1 MLFNKK
7 LAFALFLAMTPF
19 SLQAQTISVG
29 VAANF
34 STPLLEIINKFQLAN
49 SGYYVTLTSK
59 STGQLETEIIA
70 GGTSGPYDL
79 FLAANAASPQNLY
92 DFHNSLVVGNT
103 FTYAQGYLELW
114 SNKSGVD
121 ISAGLPT
128 SFTKTVI
135 ANPGTAPYG
144 YAASQILAAS
154 PYGITLPD
162 SSVDQKSDIT
172 LTYNSIADQTYDY
185 GFVAKSQI
193 CTNGVFSGVSHHS
206 YTSGYDPIVQD
217 GIKINRT
224 ARTAGENTVL
234 TAFVTYLQTSTG
246 AGDTITKYCYTR

>member
-1 MLFNKK
+1 MFIGKRVI
-7 LAFALFLAMTPF
+7 LAAILAVAPF
-19 SLQAQTISVG
+19 SLHAQTITVG

-34 STPLLEIINKFQLAN
+34 STPLSEIITKFQTAN
-49 SGYYVTLTSK
+49 PGYYVTTTSK
-59 STGQLETEIIA
+59 STGQLQADIIA

-79 FLAANAASPQNLY
+79 FLAANAASPIYLHDY
-92 DFHNSLVVGNT
+92 YSSLVVGDV

-128 SFTKTVI
+128 NFTKTVI
-135 ANPGTAPYG
+135 ANVPNAPYG
-144 YAASQILAAS
+144 VAASQILAAD
-154 PYGITLPD
+154 PYYVELPD
-162 SSVDQKSDIT
+162 SRVDQKSDIT
-172 LTYNSIADQTYDY
+172 ATYNSVADGTYDY

-193 CTNGVFSGVSHHS
+193 CLNGSFSGVSHHS
-206 YTSGYDPIVQD
+206 YTSGYDAIIQD

-224 ARTAGENTVL
+224 ARTSGENTVL
-234 TAFVTYLQTSTG
+234 AAFVTYLQTSLG